1 MRCSVRR
8 TRCGVRRTLTFGE
21 YKYMKNFIRRHPI
34 EQPQG
39 LIELL
44 LDKNAEF
51 GDRDDAAM
59 DLYKYDEPEA
69 EQALIRVVQDMNE
82 DADILDSAGE
92 SLAEI
97 WKRKARWDASVV
109 ARMHPIAGQFFKP
122 K

>member
-1 MRCSVRR
+1 MK
-8 TRCGVRRTLTFGE
+8 LFGKH
-21 YKYMKNFIRRHPI
+21 KYMKNIFRRHPI

-59 DLYKYDEPEA
+59 DLYQYDEPAA

-82 DADILDSAGE
+82 DDDILDSAGE
-92 SLAEI
+92 SLSEI
-97 WKRKARWDASVV
+97 WKRKAKGNASVV
-109 ARMHPIAGQFFKP
+109 ARMHPIARQFFKP